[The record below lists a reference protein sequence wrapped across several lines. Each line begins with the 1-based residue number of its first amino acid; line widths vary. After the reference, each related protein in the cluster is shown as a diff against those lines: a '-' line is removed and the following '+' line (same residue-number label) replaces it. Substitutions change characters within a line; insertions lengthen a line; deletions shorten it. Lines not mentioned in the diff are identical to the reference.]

1 MNIEQIQ
8 ALKAAAECAT
18 PGEWCTDDY
27 HGVIADSGL
36 NSNFYIATCSGPEH
50 RQNKRFI
57 AAANPAAILSLLAER
72 DADKALIA
80 ELQQDCENDP
90 RIHEII
96 DLKEQITETNNALCK
111 LLPSVQ
117 YMDPPDGGCVTPLE
131 QVVRMVADYRQ
142 QITEQEKRI
151 AELREWNA
159 GLAQESLDR
168 QQRISELE
176 SQRQMAFMA
185 CNRWADKFR
194 EAEAKIEART
204 LTVKLPRDITHVT
217 NKYFEEGRDA
227 VIEAIESQLAAAG
240 ITLVVGE

>member
-1 MNIEQIQ
+1 MINSEQIQ
-8 ALKAAAECAT
+8 ALKAAAEKAT
-18 PGEWCTDDY
+18 PGEWKAEWYDDERGY
-27 HGVIADSGL
+27 VTWFIDLERQRAAFFLSD
-36 NSNFYIATCSGPEH
+36 SGPEL
-50 RQNKRFI
+50 NGYGEPTDFDKADCNFI

-176 SQRQMAFMA
+176 
-185 CNRWADKFR
+185 
-194 EAEAKIEART
+194 
-204 LTVKLPRDITHVT
+204 
-217 NKYFEEGRDA
+217 
-227 VIEAIESQLAAAG
+227 
-240 ITLVVGE
+240 